1 MEWGDYMHNDLTVT
15 EIINVYHVKQSGW
28 ERNFFAA
35 RKFDAV
41 VYFADGEIEYNFAHK
56 TFTAKKGDLLFLPG
70 NLPYSGKRHTRD
82 VTIFVMDFKSLGE
95 DDFEKI
101 GAPCTVPIKDERN
114 VYTSFSNAVD
124 LWHKHTA
131 ESMLALKSILYSLI
145 SSIYTEE
152 ANIHSSHAINEVLSY
167 VAKNIKNP
175 NLSVKKICEEFYTSE
190 SQLRRNFRKIT
201 GLSPNEYIVTLR
213 INKAK
218 SELSYTG
225 KSIADISYECGFS
238 SPYYFSRCFS
248 KYTGMTPSKYRS
260 LTST

>member
-1 MEWGDYMHNDLTVT
+1 MYNDLTVT
-15 EIINVYHVKQSGW
+15 EIVNVYHVKQSKW
-28 ERNFFAA
+28 ERDFFAV
-35 RKFDAV
+35 RNFDAV
-41 VYFADGEIEYNFAHK
+41 VYFVEGEIEYNFAHK

-70 NLPYSGKRHTRD
+70 NLPYSGKRHTEEI
-82 VTIFVMDFKSLGE
+82 TIFVMDFKSLNK

-101 GAPCTVPIKDERN
+101 GAPCAVEIKNQDN
-114 VYTSFSNAVD
+114 VFSSFSAAVD

-131 ESMLALKSILYSLI
+131 ETMLTLKSILYSLI
-145 SSIYTEE
+145 SSVYTAEVSGHT
-152 ANIHSSHAINEVLSY
+152 AHSVNDMLSY

-175 NLSVKKICEEFYTSE
+175 NLSIKKICDEFYISE
-190 SQLRRNFRKIT
+190 SQLRRNIRKIT